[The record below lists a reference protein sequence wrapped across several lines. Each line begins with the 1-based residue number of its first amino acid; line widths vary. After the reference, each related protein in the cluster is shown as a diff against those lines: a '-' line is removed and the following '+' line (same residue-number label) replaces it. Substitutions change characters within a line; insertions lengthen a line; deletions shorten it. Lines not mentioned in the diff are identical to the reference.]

1 MKTLLLVIALVA
13 KAEVPKTGL
22 PEPTAA
28 TAAVAR
34 SAAFP
39 EPSAVQAAEP
49 AECRIGGAAQ
59 VDGARMEA
67 ARVAVSAVDPSA
79 DAEAAVRVF
88 AQAAFGVT
96 DGTCPPV
103 ALEDVKPI
111 REAEPR
117 NAGKMPEPKP
127 DPVCSL
133 LGIYE
138 RKRMLSGPWSASRR
152 LRAARIRGDEDEAK
166 RMEAMLGEFV
176 GKAILDEEEGTGK

>member
-34 SAAFP
+34 TAAFP
-39 EPSAVQAAEP
+39 EPSAGQT
-49 AECRIGGAAQ
+49 
-59 VDGARMEA
+59 
-67 ARVAVSAVDPSA
+67 A

-96 DGTCPPV
+96 DGMCPPV

>member
-34 SAAFP
+34 TAALP
-39 EPSAVQAAEP
+39 EPSAVQTAEP
-49 AECRIGGAAQ
+49 AECQIGGAAQ

-67 ARVAVSAVDPSA
+67 SRVAVSAVDPSA
-79 DAEAAVRVF
+79 DAEAAVCVF

-96 DGTCPPV
+96 DGMCPPV

-166 RMEAMLGEFV
+166 RMEAMLDDLL
-176 GKAILDEEEGTGK
+176 GKALFDETD